1 LPGKFIRVALIS
13 LLLSAPATA
22 GAIDHMT
29 VRAALA
35 YDFISQEYFVD
46 SIANAGDELAYA
58 LKTNYLDDL
67 KGRLGLV
74 ITPYDDN
81 RLTLSPTYEQTAD
94 FFRLRFRSDYSGEI
108 DRGKLYINSELDWK
122 ARYADSAESGLPYR
136 YGYFRAKYKLPVDL
150 RWSSHLQ
157 LMAEGV
163 DFDTVAAGSRD
174 YYRLSGKLGVG
185 YQGDD
190 FSFGQF
196 SFFVS
201 GRKVPDSTEMNYFS
215 YGIETDYFAPLGGSG
230 DLSLTG
236 RLEEKNY
243 NQPDDEDDQVR
254 LELTG
259 NGQIGISNNLI
270 SRQEI
275 EIDIVAYATPDAV
288 NRNYQRYQLAL
299 LGGYESGLGSFGL
312 GPAFE
317 LFKEQ
322 QFEDIE
328 TEDYFESGV
337 KVTFDLISP
346 GRLFG
351 SIESETGYR
360 NLKYENDFQSNFSF
374 ERLNL
379 IGDAKIWNGIS
390 ANLLLSAEWEW
401 HKSNFENSKIYL
413 VSSSLTYSF

>member
-1 LPGKFIRVALIS
+1 MPGKIIRVALIG
-13 LLLSAPATA
+13 LLLSAPACA
-22 GAIDHMT
+22 GAIDHLT

-46 SIANAGDELAYA
+46 SIANEGDELAFA

-74 ITPYDDN
+74 ITPFSDS
-81 RLTLSPTYEQTAD
+81 RFTLSPTYEQTAD
-94 FFRLRFRSDYSGEI
+94 FFRLRLKTDYSGKF
-108 DRGKLYINSELDWK
+108 DQGKLYINSEIDWK
-122 ARYADSAESGLPYR
+122 EQYADSAESGLPYR
-136 YGYFRAKYKLPVDL
+136 YGYFRAKYQLPVDL
-150 RWSSHLQ
+150 HWSSHFQ
-157 LMAEGV
+157 FMAEGV
-163 DFDTVAAGSRD
+163 DFDTVASGSRD
-174 YYRLSGKLGVG
+174 YYRLGGKIGLGF
-185 YQGDD
+185 QSDD

-196 SFFVS
+196 SLFA
-201 GRKVPDSTEMNYFS
+201 GNRKVPDSTEMDYFS
-215 YGIETDYFAPLGGSG
+215 YGIEGDYFAPLGSG
-230 DLSLTG
+230 DISLMT

-243 NQPDDEDDQVR
+243 NQPADEDDQIR
-254 LELTG
+254 FELTG
-259 NGQIGISNNLI
+259 YGRIGLGGNLV

-275 EIDIVAYATPDAV
+275 QIDVVAYSAADAI

-299 LGGYESGLGSFGL
+299 LGGYESGFWSFGL

-328 TEDYFESGV
+328 TEDYFESAG
-337 KVTFDLISP
+337 KITLDLISP

-351 SIESETGYR
+351 SIESETGFR
-360 NLKYENDFQSNFSF
+360 DLKYENEFQSNFTF
-374 ERLNL
+374 ERINL

-390 ANLLLSAEWEW
+390 ASLLFSAEWEW
-401 HKSNFENSKIYL
+401 HKSDFENTKIYL